1 VSPASPR
8 VGVVTQARTSSTRLP
23 GKVLERIG
31 GRTLLDHHL
40 DRLAVAGLPTLVATT
55 TNVGDDAVAELA
67 QERGVPVFR
76 GSERD
81 VLSRFA
87 GCAREHDLDVVV
99 RVTSDCPL
107 IDGRLV
113 AQGVA
118 EFLAADDEDLYLSNC
133 LTRSYPRGLDFEVFS
148 TAALLEADE
157 RATTP
162 ADREHVTPYLHGNR
176 NGLMRLRNL
185 ARPTDASRFRVT
197 VDTAADLRLVRVLVE
212 EHGAHLLDGDD
223 LVALLEQHPELVA
236 INSDVEQKSHDSAQ
250 AAG

>member
-1 VSPASPR
+1 MSPR

-23 GKVLERIG
+23 GKVLEQVG
-31 GRTLLDHHL
+31 DRTLLEHHL
-40 DRLAVAGLPTLVATT
+40 DRLAASGLPTLVATT
-55 TNVGDDAVAELA
+55 TNVGDDALA
-67 QERGVPVFR
+67 GIARDRGLPVFR

-107 IDGRLV
+107 IDGGLV
-113 AQGVA
+113 AQGVE
-118 EFLAADDEDLYLSNC
+118 EFLAADDADLYLSNC

-148 TAALLEADE
+148 ATALLEADE

-162 ADREHVTPYLHGNR
+162 ADREHVTPYLHTNR

-185 ARPTDASRFRVT
+185 TRATDASRFRVT
-197 VDTAADLRLVRVLVE
+197 VDTAEDLRLVRALVE
-212 EHGAHLLDGDD
+212 EHDAHLLDGDG

-236 INSDVEQKSHDSAQ
+236 INGDVEQKSHETAQ